1 MSQCRWGLG
10 EPCGSVELGGVTSES
25 DLRCQFEIDVW
36 PWHCQLKIPSHT
48 QLCWHPA
55 IQKYTSLS
63 EWDSTVYLAQTATNE
78 FWDGF
83 LRLREL
89 SPSVFLFPV
98 TQSTPVFYS
107 LSYLRQEI
115 EWGLS
120 FVLRKSSFEMEFV
133 YLYLMILWY
142 MFSWAVS
149 AVIFMVY
156 GCDCECHIIY
166 TLYIYIYIYIYI
178 ILFNNVIEKYLI
190 ILNTDVNI

>member
-1 MSQCRWGLG
+1 MPQHYHQHRASMVGLLNQDLGGVFLSYYGCLPCRLFCVCVCVCVFAAVFMSQCRWGLG

-107 LSYLRQEI
+107 LSLTSDKRSNE
-115 EWGLS
+115 G
-120 FVLRKSSFEMEFV
+120 
-133 YLYLMILWY
+133 
-142 MFSWAVS
+142 
-149 AVIFMVY
+149 
-156 GCDCECHIIY
+156 
-166 TLYIYIYIYIYI
+166 
-178 ILFNNVIEKYLI
+178 
-190 ILNTDVNI
+190 

>member
-133 YLYLMILWY
+133 SDDFEMSCFCRHLYGVWMWLWMSY
-142 MFSWAVS
+142 N
-149 AVIFMVY
+149 
-156 GCDCECHIIY
+156 IY
-166 TLYIYIYIYIYI
+166 IIYIYIY
-178 ILFNNVIEKYLI
+178 
-190 ILNTDVNI
+190 

>member
-107 LSYLRQEI
+107 LSYLRQEVK
-115 EWGLS
+115 WGLS
-120 FVLRKSSFEMEFV
+120 FVLRKSSFEMEFE

-166 TLYIYIYIYIYI
+166 TLYIYIYIYIYYT
-178 ILFNNVIEKYLI
+178 F
-190 ILNTDVNI
+190 